1 MRSATFLSVALLLS
15 AALFAHSF
23 FPKDAPLQ
31 GTIAQIPHS
40 RPDMRGSDGQPM
52 VTRAYIEVVPL
63 DLLVERNKQLEYL
76 RGRVTQGELDALK
89 LSSSNRGLRE
99 HLFRQIDTMQALLH
113 YIERAESDQGKSP
126 AALEVKRHLNEIEGK
141 VNCGAC
147 HTGVVARGATSGRVV
162 LVAQK

>member
-1 MRSATFLSVALLLS
+1 
-15 AALFAHSF
+15 
-23 FPKDAPLQ
+23 
-31 GTIAQIPHS
+31 
-40 RPDMRGSDGQPM
+40 M

-63 DLLVERNKQLEYL
+63 DLLVERNRQLESL
-76 RGRVTQGELDALK
+76 RRRVTRSEQEALALDT
-89 LSSSNRGLRE
+89 SNPTMRE
-99 HLFRQIDTMQALLH
+99 HLFQQIDTMQALLH

-162 LVAQK
+162 LDAQK

>member
-1 MRSATFLSVALLLS
+1 MRTAFLSVALLLS

-23 FPKDAPLQ
+23 FPKDAPTP
-31 GTIAQIPHS
+31 GGIAQMSHP
-40 RPDMRGSDGQPM
+40 RPDMRGSDSQPM

-89 LSSSNRGLRE
+89 LSSSNPAMRE

-113 YIERAESDQGKSP
+113 YTERAESDQGKSP
-126 AALEVKRHLNEIEGK
+126 AALAVKRHLNEIEGK
-141 VNCGAC
+141 VNCEAC
-147 HTGVVARGATSGRVV
+147 HTQLVARGSTTDRSV
-162 LVAQK
+162 LDTYR